1 MSITNYESTYSQMS
15 DEEILRLAC
24 EESDFRHDARHALN
38 GELKRRRLTEKDVSE
53 YGQRLASIKPGA
65 MATNQRY
72 VARSFTGFG
81 TSIYGKRD
89 FHSDGSYTTT
99 KWATLLWIPA
109 LPLVSL
115 RAGKK
120 RDPTGTAK
128 LRLTKHYAA
137 HFSCWTTEYWV
148 YSEDPVNKKQ
158 VLFVYAFILLL
169 FVTAIRAAY
178 LSSATRVANFPLRIF
193 LVPFGSLCILP
204 WVLRVLGRA
213 NSSPE
218 VEQSETRNPH
228 GS

>member
-24 EESDFRHDARHALN
+24 EESDFRDDARHALN

-72 VARSFTGFG
+72 VARSFMGFG

-99 KWATLLWIPA
+99 KWITLLWIPV
-109 LPLVSL
+109 LPLASL
-115 RAGKK
+115 RVGKK
-120 RDPTGTAK
+120 PDAAGTAK
-128 LRLTKHYAA
+128 LRFTKHYTT
-137 HFSCWTTEYWV
+137 HFSRWTTEYWV
-148 YSEDPVNKKQ
+148 YSDEPVNKKQ
-158 VLFVYAFILLL
+158 VLFVYAYVLL
-169 FVTAIRAAY
+169 VCVAAIRAAY
-178 LSSATRVANFPLRIF
+178 LLSAASSGNQLKIF
-193 LVPFGSLCILP
+193 LVPLGSLCILP

-213 NSSPE
+213 NSS
-218 VEQSETRNPH
+218 Q
-228 GS
+228 